1 MTNKLEVKDLDHLGI
16 VAGIIDDLGLVPQLN
31 ERFGEDPREKISAGV
46 VVKAMIL
53 NGLGFVAGPLY
64 LFETFF
70 EGKAIEHLLGDGVSA
85 SYLNDDRL
93 GRVLDALYM
102 SGLSETF
109 MLCCMSAAQAVGL
122 KAQSVHL
129 DSTSF
134 SLSGAYE
141 RGSED
146 WVIEGAPVPISITHG
161 YSRDHRPD
169 LKQWMMNLVCWDD
182 GAIPAFIEM
191 ADGNQSDKTRFASLI
206 QEFKQQWEFEGLY
219 VADGA
224 LYSADNLALLTGI
237 EWLTRVPL
245 TNKTASELVE
255 SLSED
260 AFGPMDTDGYRVAR
274 VCTTYAGVA
283 QRWFVIESDA
293 RLQSDLKRWNKTLVN
308 AQRTAHAQL
317 KQLSSISFACE
328 ADAIKAAERLS
339 QQWPWHTLEHLAVEH
354 RKHYAKVGKPKAD
367 TPPRHISYRLSADI
381 VQDDE
386 AVALRQRRAGRFIL
400 ATNRLSVEQL
410 SPSDA
415 LTTYKTQQGTEQG
428 FGFLKDPL
436 FFTSSVFLHSPER
449 IMALGMVMGLC
460 LLVYN
465 LGERQLRQTLA
476 QTQQT
481 LPNQRGKPSQRPT
494 LRWIFQQ
501 FMAVHVVTLNGAKQ
515 ITNLTTQRHLILQ
528 FMGAC
533 CQKYYLLN

>member
-1 MTNKLEVKDLDHLGI
+1 MNNDLEVKDLDHLGI
-16 VAGIIDDLGLVPQLN
+16 VAGIIDELGLVEQLN
-31 ERFGEDPREKISAGV
+31 ERLGEDPREKMSSGL

-53 NGLGFVAGPLY
+53 NGLGFVSEPMY

-70 EGKAIEHLLGDGVSA
+70 EGKAIEHLLGDGVKS

-109 MLCCMSAAQAVGL
+109 MLCCMKAAQTIGL
-122 KAQSVHL
+122 EAQSVHL

-141 RGSED
+141 RGRED
-146 WVIEGAPVPISITHG
+146 WLIEGVPVPISITHG

-182 GAIPAFIEM
+182 GAIPAFIEL
-191 ADGNQSDKTRFASLI
+191 ADGNQSDKVRFATLM

-219 VADGA
+219 VADGV

-237 EWLTRVPL
+237 EWLSRVPL
-245 TNKTASELVE
+245 TNKSASELVE
-255 SLSED
+255 QISED
-260 AFGPMDTDGYRVAR
+260 AFEAMDADGYRVAT
-274 VCTTYAGVA
+274 VCTGYAGVA
-283 QRWFVIESDA
+283 QRWFVIESEA
-293 RLQSDLKRWNKTLVN
+293 RLQSDLKRWQKTLLT
-308 AQRTAHAQL
+308 AQRTGHAQL
-317 KQLSSISFACE
+317 THLCSTPFACE

-339 QQWPWHTLEHLAVEH
+339 QQWPWHTLKHLVVEQ
-354 RKHYAKVGKPKAD
+354 RKHYDKVGKPKAD
-367 TPPRHISYRLSADI
+367 TPPRQISYRLNADI
-381 VQDDE
+381 VQDAE

-400 ATNRLSVEQL
+400 ATNRLSVDQL
-410 SPSDA
+410 SASDA
-415 LTTYKTQQGTEQG
+415 LTTYKTQQGNERG

-449 IMALGMVMGLC
+449 IMALGMLMGLC
-460 LLVYN
+460 LLVYT

-476 QTQQT
+476 RTQQT
-481 LPNQRGKPSQRPT
+481 LPNQLGKPSHRPT

-501 FMAVHVVTLNGAKQ
+501 FMAVHVATLNGVKH
-515 ITNLTTQRHLILQ
+515 ITNLTSQRHRILQ